1 LVTEIGFLNDKEKKV
16 FEDWS
21 QDGEVPV
28 VVDSLRQG
36 ADLAAVVPETRPGVH
51 AVSLSF
57 FATGE
62 GANKLE
68 CWSLE
73 SISSIVLYR

>member
-1 LVTEIGFLNDKEKKV
+1 MVIEIGYLNDKEKKV
-16 FEDWS
+16 FKDWS
-21 QDGEVPV
+21 QEGEVPV
-28 VVDSLRQG
+28 VADSLRQG
-36 ADLAAVVPETRPGVH
+36 ADLASVVPETRPGVD

-68 CWSLE
+68 CLSL
-73 SISSIVLYR
+73 